1 MMDKKTRELITLI
14 GKETIGL
21 REDLINILQ
30 TQEEIVKLV
39 MARLPNLSPEERA
52 VFRAASAKV
61 ETILEHESA
70 AIAALKARFEQLLQD

>member
-1 MMDKKTRELITLI
+1 MDKKTRELIKLI

-21 REDLINILQ
+21 REDLLGILQ

-52 VFRAASAKV
+52 LFRAASAKV
-61 ETILEHESA
+61 ETILEHEGA
-70 AIAALKARFEQLLQD
+70 AIATLKASFEELMHD